1 MCVPFIG
8 ILQARWFTFFKS
20 LIYESTLGQINS
32 TIFRLDESA
41 VISTYYFR
49 LRTFDAKNNF
59 AEWSGPLSASYI
71 DASLYVSIDA
81 VVGKQQTGLTK
92 KFTEA
97 GSIL

>member
-32 TIFRLDESA
+32 TIFGLDESA

-49 LRTFDAKNNF
+49 LKTFDAKNNF

-81 VVGKQQTGLTK
+81 VVWKKSTGLTK
-92 KFTEA
+92 QVSDAENT
-97 GSIL
+97 L